1 MWQGGFDGP
10 ATRFENLA
18 YMPSTK
24 RKIFKLIHNETERK
38 KIYEKLTQLTRM
50 RENVF

>member
-18 YMPSTK
+18 YMHSTK
-24 RKIFKLIHNETERK
+24 RKVVEQIHSNNNNERK
-38 KIYEKLTQLTRM
+38 D
-50 RENVF
+50 V